1 MTIVSNK
8 SAEFSSK
15 EVRPDQKLCIPV
27 VISLQQ
33 LEKKK
38 WNVGTGARYLL
49 FD

>member
-33 LEKKK
+33 LEKK